1 MGGSRHGIL
10 QASAILFARHS
21 GLSLE
26 GAVSAA
32 IADAEED
39 MNKRAVI
46 AIGVV
51 APLINSTG
59 PIFTFLSSAAWSS
72 TMEGCGEV
80 TKANVGTASKSSTH
94 NAS

>member
-1 MGGSRHGIL
+1 MCGWKPHGIL

-51 APLINSTG
+51 APLINGTG
-59 PIFTFLSSAAWSS
+59 PISH
-72 TMEGCGEV
+72 
-80 TKANVGTASKSSTH
+80 KSQRRHGIQELYAQRILKTTDSRL
-94 NAS
+94 